1 VLIDYSNL
9 GASVSSKIRSSS
21 SVNEIPP
28 TGLSGIGSDYNVQK
42 PHKLAHFQT
51 VKRYYDKYIIKA
63 GYRKLKSLRHHP
75 RRTPNLTFGLEL
87 EMIIP
92 GCREDEGFK
101 AVLTAL
107 KQLYRAGAVRYDAV
121 MEKNHFRDRKKYV
134 VMADSR

>member
-87 EMIIP
+87 ENDYPWVSRRRRIQS
-92 GCREDEGFK
+92 CS
-101 AVLTAL
+101 
-107 KQLYRAGAVRYDAV
+107 YRLEANYIELELSD
-121 MEKNHFRDRKKYV
+121 M
-134 VMADSR
+134 ML